1 MTQHPQFDLNT
12 PNRIRSVTS
21 NFSTNPVAVWTVAGA
36 QFYVDFAKTL
46 DAQNPILG
54 SRILQVLSRW
64 YTLKEPLRSQIKAVI
79 DSLQGQVTSSSVVE
93 TLANLQKAG

>member
-1 MTQHPQFDLNT
+1 
-12 PNRIRSVTS
+12 
-21 NFSTNPVAVWTVAGA
+21 
-36 QFYVDFAKTL
+36 L

-64 YTLKEPLRSQIKAVI
+64 YTLKEPLRTQIKAVI
-79 DSLQGQVTSSSVVE
+79 DDLQGQVTSSSVVE